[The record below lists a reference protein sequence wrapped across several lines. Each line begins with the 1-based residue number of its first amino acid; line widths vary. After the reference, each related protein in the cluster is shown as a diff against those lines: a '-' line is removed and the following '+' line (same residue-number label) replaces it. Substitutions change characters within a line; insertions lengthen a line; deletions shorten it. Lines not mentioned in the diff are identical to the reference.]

1 MADLSK
7 VKRPNRLAVLKK
19 VQEQPMPP
27 ARVPLN
33 NPIASEAKTA
43 EPELEAPAQPQEK
56 PEATKPVP
64 PPEPKPEKVEKV
76 DLAAD
81 DARPSPANVSRYRF
95 SLQFDDPALKAEAEA
110 VAKAYGVPLAHI
122 IKAIA
127 SEVQIIED
135 DFRQASVAAR
145 GALRPGGSVRVELSM
160 DKKGAEAWLKLHD
173 PLGVQSASIVL
184 RPVAIRAFERAAP
197 RKLAALKKEK

>member
-33 NPIASEAKTA
+33 SSIASEVSKP
-43 EPELEAPAQPQEK
+43 EPELEASAQPQEK

-64 PPEPKPEKVEKV
+64 PPEPKPEKVE
-76 DLAAD
+76 LAAD

-127 SEVQIIED
+127 SDVQIIED

>member
-33 NPIASEAKTA
+33 NPIASEAKTD
-43 EPELEAPAQPQEK
+43 EPALEAPAQPQEK
-56 PEATKPVP
+56 PEATKPVL
-64 PPEPKPEKVEKV
+64 PPEPKPEKVEP
-76 DLAAD
+76 AAD

-127 SEVQIIED
+127 SEVQIVAD
-135 DFRQASVAAR
+135 DFQQAPGAAR

-160 DKKGAEAWLKLHD
+160 DKKGAETWLKLHD